1 MPGSEQDAAP
11 AGDASAWTPVEHM
24 RHHRGE
30 SLSRREERLTPVVG
44 TCKELANVV
53 PSEVS
58 QGDR

>member
-1 MPGSEQDAAP
+1 MPGSEQDAA
-11 AGDASAWTPVEHM
+11 SATLLPGPPVEDM

-30 SLSRREERLTPVVG
+30 FLSKREERLTPVVG

>member
-11 AGDASAWTPVEHM
+11 AGDASAWTSVEHM

-30 SLSRREERLTPVVG
+30 SLSRRLTPVVG
-44 TCKELANVV
+44 TCKELATVV